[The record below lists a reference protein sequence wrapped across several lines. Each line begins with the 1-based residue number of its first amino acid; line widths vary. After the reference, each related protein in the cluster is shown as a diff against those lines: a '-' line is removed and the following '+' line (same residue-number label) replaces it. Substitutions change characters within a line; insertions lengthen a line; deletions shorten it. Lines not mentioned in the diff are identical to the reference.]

1 MILIADSGSTKT
13 EWVAVENSKVIAA
26 VKTAGI
32 NPVLQSVEEIQK
44 DVAENVAP
52 TFAGLHITEIYF
64 YGAGCLP
71 EKIEGVRQ
79 ALSHSFANATISVQ
93 SDLVGAAIA
102 LCGNKPG
109 IACILGTGSN
119 TCFWDGEKI
128 AKNVSP
134 LGFILGDEGSGAVIG
149 KTFVADV
156 LKNQIS
162 EHIAKKFM
170 EQMNLTP
177 AEIINRVYRQPFPN
191 RFLATFALFLN
202 ENRNEKEIRELIIRC
217 FTLFFERNIR
227 QYDYSTYTVNVIGS
241 VGFYFREM
249 LEDAAAPLGIRIGTV
264 EQSPMKGLVEY
275 YSR

>member
-13 EWVAVENSKVIAA
+13 EWAAVERGQVVVT

-32 NPVLQSVEEIQK
+32 NPVLQATEEIQK
-44 DVAENVAP
+44 EVADSVAP
-52 TFAGLHITEIYF
+52 TFAGFAITELFF

-71 EKIEGVRQ
+71 EKVEGVRQ
-79 ALSHSFANATISVQ
+79 ALAHSFPAAAISVQ
-93 SDLVGAAIA
+93 SDLVGAALA

-109 IACILGTGSN
+109 IAGILGTGSN

-134 LGFILGDEGSGAVIG
+134 LGFILGDEGSGAVLG

-162 EHIAKKFM
+162 ERISKKFM

-177 AEIINRVYRQPFPN
+177 TEIINRVYRQPFPN
-191 RFLATFALFLN
+191 RFLASFTHFLN
-202 ENRNEKEIRELIIRC
+202 ENRNEKEISDLITRC

-227 QYDYSTYTVNVIGS
+227 QYDYSSYPVNIIGS
-241 VGFYFREM
+241 VGFYFHEM
-249 LEDAAAPLGIRIGTV
+249 LETAAAPIGIKIGKI
-264 EQSPMKGLVEY
+264 EQSPMRGLLEY
-275 YSR
+275 HSR

>member
-13 EWVAVENSKVIAA
+13 EWVAVEGGKVIATT
-26 VKTAGI
+26 KTLGI
-32 NPVLQSVEEIQK
+32 NPVLQAYEEIQK
-44 DVAENVAP
+44 DVADNVAP
-52 TFAGLHITEIYF
+52 AFAGLTITQVFF

-79 ALSHSFANATISVQ
+79 ALAHSFSAATISVQ
-93 SDLVGAAIA
+93 SDLVGAALA

-119 TCFWDGEKI
+119 TCFWDGTKI

-134 LGFILGDEGSGAVIG
+134 LGFILGDEGSGAVMG

-162 EHIAKKFM
+162 EHIAQKFM
-170 EQMNLTP
+170 EQQNLTP

-191 RFLATFALFLN
+191 RFLATFTRFMN
-202 ENRNEKEIRELIIRC
+202 ENKHEKEIAELIIRN
-217 FTLFFERNIR
+217 FTLFFERNIK
-227 QYDYSTYTVNVIGS
+227 QYDYATYPVNIIGS
-241 VGFYFREM
+241 VGFYFCEM
-249 LEDAAAPLGIRIGTV
+249 LEAAAAPLGVKLGKV
-264 EQSPMKGLVEY
+264 EQSPINGLIEY
-275 YSR
+275 HSR